1 MWKKGLI
8 LQIMSQRDHFQKE
21 KIKNVIGL
29 VKEESSGKILKEL
42 RRLRAQT
49 YRYITDNN
57 NESKKARGTKKYI
70 VKRKLKFENY
80 KNCLQGS
87 QLENKII
94 HLNTNNIDVKGFT
107 KIKKNLQKTIK

>member
-1 MWKKGLI
+1 M
-8 LQIMSQRDHFQKE
+8 
-21 KIKNVIGL
+21 
-29 VKEESSGKILKEL
+29 KEL
-42 RRLRAQT
+42 GRLRAQT

-94 HLNTNNIDVKGFT
+94 HLNTSNIDVKGFR

>member
-8 LQIMSQRDHFQKE
+8 LQIMSQR
-21 KIKNVIGL
+21 
-29 VKEESSGKILKEL
+29 
-42 RRLRAQT
+42 LRAQT

-57 NESKKARGTKKYI
+57 IESKKARGTKKCT
-70 VKRKLKFENY
+70 VKRKLEFENY
-80 KNCLQGS
+80 KNCLHGS

-94 HLNTNNIDVKGFT
+94 HLNTNNTDVKGFR